1 MKHSPFTGPVV
12 LILLLTL
19 SSGWLRPNFVNEK
32 EPGKMLYGDR
42 ERLGRPY
49 AKDPHVVKFKGRYL
63 MYFSVPAYTDSSGV
77 KHGWGIGVA
86 ESRNL
91 IDWRKIAEIPPAADY
106 EKAGICAPG
115 ALLKD
120 GKVHLFYQTYGGGP
134 KDAICHAW
142 SDDGLHFTRN
152 ATNPVFRPTGSWN
165 CGRAIDAE
173 VYRFKNQ
180 YFLYFATR
188 DPAYKYQLLGVAV
201 TPLKTAFNRDEW
213 QQLSTDGPILKPELP
228 WEGECIEG
236 ASVIERNGE
245 LVMFYA
251 GAYNNWPQQIG
262 IAHSKDGLHWER
274 MQSEPFLKNGA
285 PGSWNAS
292 ESGHP
297 HIFEDGNRKT
307 YLFYQGNNDKGRTWL
322 LSNEKLSW
330 KGTRPVL
337 P

>member
-1 MKHSPFTGPVV
+1 MKRFCFAGL
-12 LILLLTL
+12 LILPLLITL
-19 SSGWLRPNFVNEK
+19 CSGWLDQPADHRQQPS
-32 EPGKMLYGDR
+32 KMLYGDSS
-42 ERLGRPY
+42 RLGRPF
-49 AKDPHVVKFKGRYL
+49 AKDPHVVTFQGRYL
-63 MYFSVPAYTDSSGV
+63 MYFSLPAYTDSSGL

-86 ESRNL
+86 QSRDL
-91 IDWRKIAEIPPAADY
+91 VTWQKIAEIPPVADY

-115 ALLKD
+115 ALIKD
-120 GKVHLFYQTYGGGP
+120 GQVHLFYQTYGAGRN
-134 KDAICHAW
+134 DAICHAW
-142 SDDGLHFTRN
+142 SEDGIHFTRN
-152 ATNPVFRPTGSWN
+152 ATNPVFRPTGAWN

-188 DPAYKYQLLGVAV
+188 DPAYQKQLLGVAV
-201 TPLKTAFNRDEW
+201 TPLKTSFNRSEW
-213 QQLSTDGPILKPELP
+213 QQLSTQGPILKPELA

-236 ASVIERNGE
+236 ASVIERNGQ

-262 IAHSKDGLHWER
+262 IARSSDGLHWER
-274 MQSEPFLKNGA
+274 MQAEPFLKNGA
-285 PGSWNAS
+285 PGTWNAS

-297 HIFEDGNRKT
+297 HIFEDDQGAT

-322 LSNEKLSW
+322 LSQEKISW
-330 KGTRPVL
+330 QGTRPIR

>member
-1 MKHSPFTGPVV
+1 MKRYHVAVPIC
-12 LILLLTL
+12 LAILLTMN
-19 SSGWLRPNFVNEK
+19 SGWLRPLAVHRD
-32 EPGKMLYGDR
+32 EPRKMMYGDR
-42 ERLGRPY
+42 SRLGRPY

-63 MYFSVPAYTDSSGV
+63 MYFSVPAYTDSAGV

-91 IDWRKIAEIPPAADY
+91 VDWQKIAEIPPVADY

-120 GKVHLFYQTYGGGP
+120 GKIHLFYQTYGGGP

-142 SDDGLHFTRN
+142 SDDGIHFTRN
-152 ATNPVFRPTGSWN
+152 TTNPIFRPTGDWN

-173 VYRFKNQ
+173 VYRFKNN

-188 DPAYKYQLLGVAV
+188 DPAYKNQILGVAV
-201 TPLKTAFNRDEW
+201 TPLKTTFNRDEW
-213 QQLSTDGPILKPELP
+213 KQLSTDGPILKPELP

-262 IAHSKDGLHWER
+262 VAHSKDGLHWER
-274 MQSEPFLKNGA
+274 MQSEPFLKNGT

-297 HIFEDGNRKT
+297 HVFDDTNKQT
-307 YLFYQGNNDKGRTWL
+307 YLFYQGNNDKGHTWL
-322 LSNEKLSW
+322 LSNEKLTW
-330 KGTRPVL
+330 KGAKPML